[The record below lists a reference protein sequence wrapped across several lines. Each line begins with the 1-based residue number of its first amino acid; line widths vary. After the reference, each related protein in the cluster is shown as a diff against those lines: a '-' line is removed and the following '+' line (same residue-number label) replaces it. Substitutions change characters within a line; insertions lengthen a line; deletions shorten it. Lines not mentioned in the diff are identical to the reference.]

1 MAQQAKTPYPARW
14 GKNAL
19 QSAGIDASKFT
30 THSTR
35 SASTS
40 FLEERNVNTKVIMTS
55 EGWSNEMTSQR
66 HYHKPA
72 DDAFNFW

>member
-14 GKNAL
+14 YKHVL
-19 QSAGIDASKFT
+19 ESAGIDVSMFT
-30 THSTR
+30 TRSTR

-40 FLEERNVNTKVIMTS
+40 FLGERNVNTKVIMTS
-55 EGWSNEMTSQR
+55 EGWSNEMTFQR

-72 DDAFNFW
+72 DNAFNFW

>member
-1 MAQQAKTPYPARW
+1 MVC
-14 GKNAL
+14 KNVL
-19 QSAGIDASKFT
+19 ESAGIHESKFT

-40 FLEERNVNTKVIMTS
+40 LEERDVNIKDIMTS
-55 EGWSNEMTSQR
+55 EGWSNEMTFQR

-72 DDAFNFW
+72 DNAFNFGDTILHFADNDN